1 MTARD
6 IPMTPAAAQN
16 GTISLPSGGSS
27 APHASEFVSHHKEKI
42 MVRKG
47 SWIAVIVAI
56 VTACSVGVR
65 THAHAA
71 GDVLQ
76 EGAPAPAFSL
86 PSQEDTQV
94 SLSQFKGKWVV
105 LYFYP
110 KDMTSGCTI
119 EAHNF
124 QRDLSKYDA
133 LNAVVLGV
141 SLDTVESHKTFC
153 TKDSLTFKLL
163 ADPDH
168 KVIDAYGVP
177 LMAHGD
183 MKFASRDTFLISP
196 QAKIVKVWTG
206 VNPNTHSDDV
216 LAAIAGMNGNDK
228 VQSVSMK

>member
-1 MTARD
+1 
-6 IPMTPAAAQN
+6 
-16 GTISLPSGGSS
+16 
-27 APHASEFVSHHKEKI
+27 

-47 SWIAVIVAI
+47 LRIALIAAI
-56 VTACSVGVR
+56 ATAAGLGVR
-65 THAHAA
+65 ALADTLEAGTAA
-71 GDVLQ
+71 PD
-76 EGAPAPAFSL
+76 FSL
-86 PSQEDTQV
+86 PSQEDTSI
-94 SLSQFKGKWVV
+94 SLSHYKGKWVV

-110 KDMTSGCTI
+110 KDMTTGCTI

-124 QRDLSKYDA
+124 QRDLPKYTE

-177 LMAHGD
+177 LSGMAPAMH
-183 MKFASRDTFLISP
+183 AARDTFLISP
-196 QAKIVKVWTG
+196 AGKIAKVWTG

-216 LAAIAGMNGNDK
+216 LAAIAGMNGNDRVEAK
-228 VQSVSMK
+228 KE

>member
-1 MTARD
+1 
-6 IPMTPAAAQN
+6 
-16 GTISLPSGGSS
+16 
-27 APHASEFVSHHKEKI
+27 

-47 SWIAVIVAI
+47 LWIAVIIGI
-56 VTACSVGVR
+56 VTACGVGFR
-65 THAHAA
+65 AHAA

-76 EGAPAPAFSL
+76 SGASAPDFSL
-86 PSQEDTQV
+86 PSQEDTAV

-110 KDMTSGCTI
+110 KDMTTGCTI

-124 QRDLSKYDA
+124 QRDLPKYDA
-133 LNAVVLGV
+133 LNAVILGV

-177 LMAHGD
+177 VQAHGD

-196 QAKIVKVWTG
+196 AGKVVKVWTG

-216 LAAIAGMNGNDK
+216 LAEIQADK
-228 VQSVSMK
+228 K

>member
-1 MTARD
+1 
-6 IPMTPAAAQN
+6 
-16 GTISLPSGGSS
+16 
-27 APHASEFVSHHKEKI
+27 

-47 SWIAVIVAI
+47 LWIAVVAGI
-56 VTACSVGVR
+56 VTECGFGVR
-65 THAHAA
+65 AHAA

-76 EGAPAPAFSL
+76 AGASAPDFSL
-86 PSQEDTQV
+86 PSLEDTQV
-94 SLSQFKGKWVV
+94 SLSQYKGKWVV

-110 KDMTSGCTI
+110 KDKTTGCTI

-153 TKDSLTFKLL
+153 SKDSLTFKLL

-168 KVIDAYGVP
+168 KVIDEYGVP
-177 LMAHGD
+177 VTAHGD

-196 QAKIVKVWTG
+196 QGKVVKVWTG

-216 LAAIAGMNGNDK
+216 LAEIQADK
-228 VQSVSMK
+228 K